1 MHAHLD
7 KIHTFFAIVD
17 SGSFTRAA
25 SNLGISRAMVSL
37 HIKNLEQL
45 LGVTLLI
52 RNTRSVALTGHG
64 QQFYQDFQRIF
75 TDIDLAV
82 ARVTTEHNSL
92 SGELR
97 ITSTWEYGQRFVMPL
112 VSEFCQ
118 RHPLLKLNYSVGASL
133 DDLVSNKLDVAIRLG
148 ALRDSSLKSRRLAD
162 YAILLVA
169 APSLVSRCR
178 PQQLQDVSAMPWIHN
193 SNLTH
198 PGRWTFHGAD
208 NHRSELKSQAAF
220 TANAAEIVRQMA
232 LAGMGVAVLPEWL
245 VREDIA
251 AGRLEHLFQGWRLPE
266 QPVSAVFAGQGEM
279 QRKTRLFIDF
289 LSQKLSTQPGQIVPT
304 GA

>member
-25 SNLGISRAMVSL
+25 SNLGLSRAMVSL
-37 HIKNLEQL
+37 HIKSLEQL
-45 LGVTLLI
+45 LGVTLLV
-52 RNTRSVALTGHG
+52 RNTRSLALTGHG
-64 QQFYQDFQRIF
+64 QQFYQDFKLIF
-75 TDIDLAV
+75 ADIDRAV
-82 ARVTTEHNSL
+82 SRVATEHHSL

-97 ITSTWEYGQRFVMPL
+97 ITSTWEYGQQFLMPL

-133 DDLVSNKLDVAIRLG
+133 DDLVTNKLDVAIRLG
-148 ALRDSSLKSRRLAD
+148 ALRDSSLKSRRLAG

-169 APSLVSRCR
+169 SPALVNRFH
-178 PQQLQDVSAMPWIHN
+178 PQDLQEVSALPWIHN

-198 PGRWTFHGAD
+198 PGRWTFRGAD
-208 NHRSELKSQAAF
+208 NRLSELKSDAAY
-220 TANAAEIVRQMA
+220 TANSAQIVRQMV

-251 AGRLEHLFQGWRLPE
+251 AGRLQHLFKAWQLPD
-266 QPVSAVFAGQGEM
+266 QPVSAVFSGQGEM
-279 QRKTRLFIDF
+279 QRKNRLFIDF
-289 LSQKLSTQPGQIVPT
+289 LSQKLSIQPG
-304 GA
+304 

>member
-25 SNLGISRAMVSL
+25 SNLGLSRAMVSL

-45 LGVTLLI
+45 LGVTLLV
-52 RNTRSVALTGHG
+52 RNTRSLALTGHG
-64 QQFYQDFQRIF
+64 QQFYQDFKLIF
-75 TDIDLAV
+75 ADIDRAV
-82 ARVTTEHNSL
+82 ARVATEHHSL

-97 ITSTWEYGQRFVMPL
+97 ITSTWEYGQQFLMPL
-112 VSEFCQ
+112 VGEFCQ

-148 ALRDSSLKSRRLAD
+148 ALRDSSLKSRRLAE
-162 YAILLVA
+162 YSILLVA
-169 APSLVSRCR
+169 SPSLVSHRC
-178 PQQLQDVSAMPWIHN
+178 PIQLQDVSGMPWIHN
-193 SNLTH
+193 SNLTQ
-198 PGRWTFHGAD
+198 PGRWTFCRAD
-208 NHRSELKSQAAF
+208 NGTLELKSEAAY
-220 TANAAEIVRQMA
+220 TANSAQIVRQMA

-251 AGRLEHLFQGWRLPE
+251 AGRLQHLFQEWHLPN
-266 QPVSAVFAGQGEM
+266 QPVSAVFAGHGDM

-289 LSQKLSTQPGQIVPT
+289 LSQRLSM
-304 GA
+304 